1 MVILW
6 CFALWQ
12 MPLLVGAG
20 VRRHLVP
27 RVPLRYEPALWS
39 TVFPLGM
46 FAVASMRLGR
56 SEHLPLA
63 EAVGEVGL
71 IIVLAWAAAAGGLVL
86 TLALTLSSSRS

>member
-1 MVILW
+1 MYKR
-6 CFALWQ
+6 Q
-12 MPLLVGAG
+12 LV
-20 VRRHLVP
+20 H

-39 TVFPLGM
+39 MVFPLGM

-71 IIVLAWAAAAGGLVL
+71 VVAVLAWAAVAGGLVL
-86 TLALTLSSSRS
+86 VLARALAASRR